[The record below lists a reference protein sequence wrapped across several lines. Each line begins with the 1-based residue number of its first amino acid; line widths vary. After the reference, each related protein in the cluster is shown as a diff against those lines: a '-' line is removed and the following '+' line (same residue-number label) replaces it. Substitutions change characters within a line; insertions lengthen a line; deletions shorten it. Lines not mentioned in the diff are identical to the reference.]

1 MNKDEV
7 PQDASFLEGHR
18 KAAYAVDEK
27 GNYVVVPSKGYEAEV
42 AATAVALYEVDR
54 AVQQAW
60 EQVKRGEVSPLA
72 YHFAVRQWPLSLA
85 AAELG
90 VSRLRLWWHLKPS
103 TFAGLSAAWKK
114 RYCDALAL
122 SEAQLATVPDA
133 PEKLMEQGP

>member
-1 MNKDEV
+1 VKQDEV
-7 PQDASFLEGHR
+7 PQDDSFLDGHR

-42 AATAVALYEVDR
+42 AATAVALYEVDQ
-54 AVQQAW
+54 AVQHAW

-90 VSRLRLWWHLKPS
+90 ISRLRLWWHLKPGA
-103 TFAGLSAAWKK
+103 FAGLSPAWKK
-114 RYCDALAL
+114 RYCEALAL
-122 SEAQLATVPDA
+122 TEAQLVTVPDA
-133 PEKLMEQGP
+133 PEKLMGQAP

>member
-1 MNKDEV
+1 VKSDDV

-18 KAAYAVDEK
+18 KAAYAVDAEGK
-27 GNYVVVPSKGYEAEV
+27 YVVVPSTGYEAEV
-42 AATAVALYEVDR
+42 AATSVALYEIDR

-85 AAELG
+85 ADSVGL
-90 VSRLRLWWHLKPS
+90 SRLRIWWHLKPKA
-103 TFAGLSAAWKK
+103 FAGLNAELKK
-114 RYCDALAL
+114 KYCAALAI

-133 PEKLMEQGP
+133 PEKLMEQAP